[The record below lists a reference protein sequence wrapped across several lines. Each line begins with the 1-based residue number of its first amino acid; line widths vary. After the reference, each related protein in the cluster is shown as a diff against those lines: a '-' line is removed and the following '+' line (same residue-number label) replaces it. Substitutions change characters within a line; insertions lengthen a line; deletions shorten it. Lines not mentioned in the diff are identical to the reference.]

1 MTAPPPTE
9 EEKTDGVA
17 DTGGFMLAVMAG
29 FAGLGSEVVYL
40 KALDFAV
47 GAAPTVRMTVVATF
61 IVGTGVGALFSAR
74 VRRPWLAEVVAAGW
88 ALLWLLGFSSL
99 VDVGGSFLAA
109 TSPTLGP
116 NLAAAILGFAH
127 LVVPALALG
136 VALPA
141 IAESEGD
148 LGRVYAHHALGALL
162 AILVFEAVVYPG
174 FGLPGAWTVLAI
186 AHLCV
191 LWLWLQRRR
200 HRPLPK
206 IRLGV
211 AAWPLLAVGIVT
223 GGYQGAWLL
232 VGALV
237 FRPFYFVVPSVI
249 GAFIL
254 GQAAGGALWRRTQ
267 HGFASAVRWSAIG
280 AAVSSILAA
289 GWLLLPRPQT
299 PWGTAAAL
307 GLMLTPAAIPIGTLY
322 PAWTRVAART
332 QTGGAMLSLSVGNA
346 VGVFVGGGLLLSWL
360 PALWVL
366 ALLATT
372 LAVLARWQ
380 SPKTTTSNAA
390 FLAVAAALAVAAT
403 TPDAAFFR
411 GREGDAQRVESELV
425 VRGPGELSAVYSTA
439 TATDRERR
447 LHQSGY
453 SPVNLDPA
461 RGLLAESTIGAF
473 GALHAPRMKRALVLG
488 AGSGRTA
495 GFVATAFEHTDVVD
509 VGSTVPALL
518 AALHAENYE
527 IQANPRVTYHPID
540 GVLAPHLFE
549 AHSYDLIVH
558 TLHPGYVDRAAKLY
572 TQEYLQG
579 LRSLLRTDG
588 VLITWADVTLSKDAN
603 SVYQSTVAS
612 VFPQTRLYGV
622 RPQNW
627 DYGYYVLVASQ
638 GPPIARP
645 EALRASS
652 VGDDPATLALLA
664 TPLAQRQLPPLVG
677 SDTIH
682 SFAHPSQ
689 ELLAGGFENHALAP
703 CKGECSTHDTLTE
716 TQPCGPE
723 LAGTRTRK
731 RVCTQSC
738 TWGAWTELTEC
749 AP

>member
-1 MTAPPPTE
+1 
-9 EEKTDGVA
+9 
-17 DTGGFMLAVMAG
+17 MLAVMAG

-99 VDVGGSFLAA
+99 VDVGGGFLAA

-116 NLAAAILGFAH
+116 NIAAAILGFAH
-127 LVVPALALG
+127 LLVPALALG
-136 VALPA
+136 IALPA

-162 AILVFEAVVYPG
+162 AIIVFEAVVYPG
-174 FGLPGAWTVLAI
+174 FGLPGAWTVLAA

-200 HRPLPK
+200 RRPLPK
-206 IRLGV
+206 LRLG
-211 AAWPLLAVGIVT
+211 ATAWPLLAVGIVT

-254 GQAAGGALWRRTQ
+254 GQAGGGALWRRTQ
-267 HGFASAVRWSAIG
+267 HNFASAVQWSAIG

-289 GWLLLPRPQT
+289 GWLLIPRPDT

-322 PAWTRVAART
+322 PAWTRVSART

-346 VGVFVGGGLLLSWL
+346 IGVFVGGGLLLAWL

-366 ALLATT
+366 ALLASM
-372 LAVLARWQ
+372 LAVLARWRG
-380 SPKTTTSNAA
+380 PKTAPRAQSSAA
-390 FLAVAAALAVAAT
+390 FLTVAAALVVAAT

-411 GREGDAQRVESELV
+411 GRDGDAQRVRSELI

-461 RGLLAESTIGAF
+461 RGLLAESSIGAF
-473 GALHAPRMKRALVLG
+473 GVLHAPRLQRALVLG

-495 GFVATAFEHTDVVD
+495 GFVATAFAHTDVID
-509 VGSTVPALL
+509 VGATVPALL
-518 AALHAENYE
+518 EALRAENYE
-527 IQANPRVTYHPID
+527 LLDNAQMTYHPVD
-540 GVLAPHLFE
+540 GILAPHLFE

-579 LRSLLRTDG
+579 LRKLLREDG
-588 VLITWADVTLSKDAN
+588 VLITWADVTLSGDAN
-603 SVYQSTVAS
+603 RVYQSTVTS

-638 GPPIARP
+638 DAPIPRP
-645 EALRASS
+645 DALRTSA
-652 VGDDPATLALLA
+652 VGTDPATLALLA
-664 TPLAQRQLPPLVG
+664 TPLADRQLPPLVG
-677 SDTIH
+677 GNTIH
-682 SFAHPSQ
+682 SFAHPSR

-703 CKGECSTHDTLTE
+703 CQGECSTHDTVTE

-723 LAGTRTRK
+723 RAWTRSRR
-731 RVCTQSC
+731 RVCTRTC

-749 AP
+749 TP

>member
-1 MTAPPPTE
+1 
-9 EEKTDGVA
+9 
-17 DTGGFMLAVMAG
+17 MLAVMAG

-61 IVGTGVGALFSAR
+61 IVGTGVGSLFSAR
-74 VRRPWLAEVVAAGW
+74 VRKPWLAEVVAALW
-88 ALLWLLGFSSL
+88 ALVWLLGFSSL
-99 VDVGGSFLAA
+99 VNVGGNILAA
-109 TSPTLGP
+109 MAPTLGA
-116 NLAAAILGFAH
+116 NVAAALLGFVH
-127 LVVPALALG
+127 LIVPALALG

-148 LGRVYAHHALGALL
+148 LGRVYAHHALGASV
-162 AILVFEAVVYPG
+162 AIVLFEAVIYPG
-174 FGLPGAWTVLAI
+174 FGLPGAWTALAI

-191 LWLWLQRRR
+191 LWLWVQRRR

-206 IRLGV
+206 IRLG
-211 AAWPLLAVGIVT
+211 APAWRLLAVGVVT

-249 GAFIL
+249 GVFIL
-254 GQAAGGALWRRTQ
+254 GQAAGGALWRRTR
-267 HGFASAVRWSAIG
+267 HDFSTAVRWSAIG
-280 AAVSSILAA
+280 GSVSTILAA
-289 GWLLLPRPQT
+289 AWLLIPRPAT

-307 GLMLTPAAIPIGTLY
+307 ALMLTPAAIPIGTLY
-322 PAWTRVAART
+322 PAWTRVSART

-346 VGVFVGGGLLLSWL
+346 IGVFVGGGLLLAWL
-360 PALWVL
+360 PALW
-366 ALLATT
+366 ALT
-372 LAVLARWQ
+372 LL
-380 SPKTTTSNAA
+380 
-390 FLAVAAALAVAAT
+390 AAALAALASWRRPRTTSSGSTRASRAVFLAAGAAVLVAAT

-411 GREGDAQRVESELV
+411 GREGDARRTRAELV

-473 GALHAPRMKRALVLG
+473 GVLHAPRLHRALVLG

-495 GFVATAFEHTDVVD
+495 GFVATAFEQTDVID
-509 VGSTVPALL
+509 VGATVPALL
-518 AALHAENYE
+518 EALHAENYE
-527 IQANPRVTYHPID
+527 LLSNAQMTYHPVD

-572 TQEYLQG
+572 TQEYLRG
-579 LRSLLRTDG
+579 LRKLLREDG
-588 VLITWADVTLSKDAN
+588 ILITWADVTLSGDAN
-603 SVYQSTVAS
+603 RVYQSTVTS

-622 RPQNW
+622 RPLNW
-627 DYGYYVLVASQ
+627 DYSYYVLVASQ
-638 GPPIARP
+638 DAPRARP
-645 EALRASS
+645 DALRASA
-652 VGDDPATLALLA
+652 VATDPATVALLA
-664 TPLAQRQLPPLVG
+664 TPLADRQLPALVG
-677 SDTIH
+677 GDDIH
-682 SFAHPSQ
+682 TFAHPSR

-703 CKGECSTHDTLTE
+703 CRGECSTHDTLTE
-716 TQPCGPE
+716 TQPCGPDR
-723 LAGTRTRK
+723 AWTRSRR
-731 RVCTQSC
+731 RVCTRTC
-738 TWGAWTELTEC
+738 TWGPWTELTEC
-749 AP
+749 TP